1 MTNQKV
7 KIWPFRFSSL
17 RGARFLAYA
26 SEQAPQSRWG
36 QEIATPRDP
45 RFNRGRARNDKR
57 RCVPIFTGAT
67 TKMPKIGREIKWST
81 KY

>member
-7 KIWPFRFSSL
+7 KIWPFRFPSL

-36 QEIATPRDP
+36 QEIAAPRQV
-45 RFNRGRARNDKR
+45 GARNDSR
-57 RCVPIFTGAT
+57 VEVLAM
-67 TKMPKIGREIKWST
+67 TKNEVKNSG
-81 KY
+81 

>member
-7 KIWPFRFSSL
+7 KIWPFRFPSL

-36 QEIATPRDP
+36 QEIAAHLA
-45 RFNRGRARNDKR
+45 GARNDSR
-57 RCVPIFTGAT
+57 VEVLAM
-67 TKMPKIGREIKWST
+67 TKNEVKNSGQGCN
-81 KY
+81 